1 TELRGHSRDTRHPGG
16 HGEGAS
22 ASGAPAATHAC
33 PGSPRRRPRKEIRM
47 TTRIDCETLR
57 QYRDE
62 YLRGDSPN
70 ELVESH
76 LAECPS
82 CLEAF
87 LDVTLATPTDVEPPW
102 GFATRV
108 VPSLPPEPR
117 SGARRRVILVI
128 SALLG
133 MAMSGFSMV
142 LGDTAA

>member
-1 TELRGHSRDTRHPGG
+1 
-16 HGEGAS
+16 
-22 ASGAPAATHAC
+22 
-33 PGSPRRRPRKEIRM
+33 M

-62 YLRGDSPN
+62 YLRGHSPN

-108 VPSLPPEPR
+108 VANLPPEPR

-142 LGDTAA
+142 LGDTAANLRHLTTPEGLPVEAAVVAECILLFWILSSHRGVIIE